1 MDIERTNV
9 PLTTDPFLLDLVVE
23 VSRWLMMG
31 CLSLALELNEK
42 SQTGAM
48 LPSAGERENQS
59 G

>member
-1 MDIERTNV
+1 MHKCSTNNCPIFVRSCCRGQSLV
-9 PLTTDPFLLDLVVE
+9 PV
-23 VSRWLMMG
+23 LMMG